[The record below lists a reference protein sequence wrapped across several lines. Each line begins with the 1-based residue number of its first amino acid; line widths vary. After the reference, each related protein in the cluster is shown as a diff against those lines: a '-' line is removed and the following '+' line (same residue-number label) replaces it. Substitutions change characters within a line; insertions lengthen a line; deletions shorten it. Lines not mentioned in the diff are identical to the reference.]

1 MITEKPCQYTET
13 IMATVILPT
22 WYKNKTTGLDIL
34 LSVESIQSL
43 SVGEGV
49 QDTYYT
55 PKITCT
61 PSIVDQIIYL
71 PLTILDP
78 YILSLQHNN

>member
-1 MITEKPCQYTET
+1 
-13 IMATVILPT
+13 MATVILPT

-43 SVGEGV
+43 SVGEAV
-49 QDTYYT
+49 QNTYYT

-61 PSIVDQIIYL
+61 PSSRWSNHLLPFDHLRSIYSV
-71 PLTILDP
+71 PAAE
-78 YILSLQHNN
+78 LSV